1 MASDD
6 PDFERKAADIIGL
19 YLSPPHHARLDRV

>member
-6 PDFERKAADIIGL
+6 PDFERNKPERQGADETTREL
-19 YLSPPHHARLDRV
+19 